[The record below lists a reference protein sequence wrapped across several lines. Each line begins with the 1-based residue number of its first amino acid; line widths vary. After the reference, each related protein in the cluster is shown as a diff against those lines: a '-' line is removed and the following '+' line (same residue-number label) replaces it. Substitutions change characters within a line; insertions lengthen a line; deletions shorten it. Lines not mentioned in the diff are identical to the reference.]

1 MGCAVMLKD
10 FLRNRVVLVDLLAVL
25 FGISSW
31 ISINGLWVEL
41 PLLVQNLPEGWALP
55 SYLSIIVQVILG
67 MIRCMGLYDIIRVT
81 QVLNFVLFQI
91 ANIGPIS
98 YGLMRSCM
106 TTPPSQNRTITLLLL
121 VGCGSSLALILG
133 WDFKS
138 VIDGEL
144 RSTGL
149 FICVFFLSLVDCT
162 SSVLFLPYM
171 GIFRQVYLNSY
182 LIGEGMSGFV
192 PSLAALAQGAGG
204 NPVCVTLENGTSFI
218 QAATDQARF
227 DSSEF
232 FVIMFVMMILS
243 LVAFI
248 LLEHLPTARSE
259 RISSNLSTRSSAT
272 FNDILQDSSPGGK
285 DSDTISQDSMTQQLG
300 SKQPPRYNMYLL
312 LAIQCF
318 VCFLSNGAL
327 PSIQSYSCLPYGNTV
342 YHMAVTL
349 NAMANPMMAF
359 LAFFLPCNRQNVV
372 AILAAIGS
380 ILGGF
385 IIATALYSPD
395 MIHSTL
401 EVGGTL
407 VVLTWVIS
415 GAMFSYV
422 KVSVAGMCRDSGWLF
437 QCGVLTQVGS
447 AGGALLMFI
456 LVNQVNLFQGY
467 YVSCP

>member
-1 MGCAVMLKD
+1 MGSAVVLKD

-41 PLLVQNLPEGWALP
+41 PLLVQDLPEGWALP
-55 SYLSIIVQVILG
+55 SYLSIIVQ
-67 MIRCMGLYDIIRVT
+67 
-81 QVLNFVLFQI
+81 I
-91 ANIGPIS
+91 ANIGPIT
-98 YGLMRSCM
+98 YGFLRSCLK
-106 TTPPSQNRTITLLLL
+106 TPPSQHRTITLLLAL
-121 VGCGSSLALILG
+121 GCAASLALTFG
-133 WDFKS
+133 WSFTS
-138 VIDGEL
+138 VMDGEP

-171 GIFRQVYLNSY
+171 GIFREIYLNSY

-192 PSLAALAQGAGG
+192 PSIAALAQGVSG

-218 QAATDQARF
+218 QQASEQARF
-227 DSSEF
+227 NTSSF
-232 FVIMFVMMILS
+232 FAFLLVLMILS
-243 LVAFI
+243 LVAF
-248 LLEHLPTARSE
+248 LLLQHLPTARSE

-272 FNDILQDSSPGGK
+272 FNNILHDNNSPG
-285 DSDTISQDSMTQQLG
+285 DTDNISQDSQDSSIHQLG
-300 SKQPPRYNMYLL
+300 PTVSTPVQYNMYLL
-312 LAIQCF
+312 LVLQCL

-342 YHMAVTL
+342 YHLAVTL
-349 NAMANPMMAF
+349 SAMANPCMAF
-359 LAFFLPCNRQNVV
+359 LAFFLPCTRQNVV
-372 AILAAIGS
+372 SILTVIGS
-380 ILGGF
+380 VLAGF

-407 VVLTWVIS
+407 VVLTWVVS
-415 GAMFSYV
+415 GALFSYV

-437 QCGVLTQVGS
+437 HCGVLTQVGS
-447 AGGALLMFI
+447 AGGALVMFL
-456 LVNQVNLFQGY
+456 LVNQVNLFKGY
-467 YVSCP
+467 YVTCPPGQL

>member
-1 MGCAVMLKD
+1 MSCEVLLKD

-55 SYLSIIVQVILG
+55 SYLSIIVQ
-67 MIRCMGLYDIIRVT
+67 
-81 QVLNFVLFQI
+81 I
-91 ANIGPIS
+91 ANIGPIT
-98 YGLMRSCM
+98 YGLLRSC
-106 TTPPSQNRTITLLLL
+106 PNASLSQSRIITLLL
-121 VGCGSSLALILG
+121 VIGCGASIALVFG
-133 WDFKS
+133 WDFQS
-138 VIDGEL
+138 MIDGSM

-192 PSLAALAQGAGG
+192 PSIAALAQGVSG
-204 NPVCVTLENGTSFI
+204 NPVCITLENGTSYI
-218 QAATDQARF
+218 QKASEQARF
-227 DSSEF
+227 STSEF
-232 FVIMFVMMILS
+232 FGFLTLMMILS
-243 LVAFI
+243 LTAF
-248 LLEHLPTARSE
+248 LLLQHLPTARSE
-259 RISSNLSTRSSAT
+259 RISSNLSTASSTT
-272 FNDILQDSSPGGK
+272 FMDVFKSSSPDVEEAETTSREEPMSPK
-285 DSDTISQDSMTQQLG
+285 FSTKT
-300 SKQPPRYNMYLL
+300 PVTYNIVLL
-312 LAIQCF
+312 LMVQSF

-349 NAMANPMMAF
+349 NAMANPLMAF

-372 AILAAIGS
+372 VSLTVLS
-380 ILGGF
+380 SVLTGF
-385 IIATALYSPD
+385 IITTALYSPD

-415 GAMFSYV
+415 GALFSYV
-422 KVSVAGMCRDSGWLF
+422 KVSVAGMCREAGWLF
-437 QCGVLTQVGS
+437 ACGVVTQVGS
-447 AGGALLMFI
+447 AFGALLMFI
-456 LVNQVNLFQGY
+456 LVNKVSLFQGY
-467 YVSCP
+467 YVTCP

>member
-1 MGCAVMLKD
+1 MLKD
-10 FLRNRVVLVDLLAVL
+10 FLRNRVILVDLLAVL

-55 SYLSIIVQVILG
+55 SYLSIIVQL
-67 MIRCMGLYDIIRVT
+67 
-81 QVLNFVLFQI
+81 
-91 ANIGPIS
+91 ANIGPIT

-106 TTPPSQNRTITLLLL
+106 TTPPSQNRTISLLLA
-121 VGCGSSLALILG
+121 VGCGASLALALG
-133 WDFKS
+133 WDFQS
-138 VIDGEL
+138 VIAGEM

-192 PSLAALAQGAGG
+192 PSIAALAQGVSG

-218 QAATDQARF
+218 QGAADQARF
-227 DSSEF
+227 STSEF
-232 FVIMFVMMILS
+232 FIFLLSMMILS
-243 LVAFI
+243 LLAFI
-248 LLEHLPTARSE
+248 FLQHLPTARSE
-259 RISSNLSTRSSAT
+259 RTSSNLSSRSSAT
-272 FNDILQDSSPGGK
+272 FSDALQDTSP
-285 DSDTISQDSMTQQLG
+285 DAPDADTISQEDSMSQQLG
-300 SKQPPRYNMYLL
+300 NKQPVQYNIYLL
-312 LAIQCF
+312 LALQCF

-359 LAFFLPCNRQNVV
+359 LAFFLPCTRQNVV
-372 AILAAIGS
+372 AALTVIGSLLAA
-380 ILGGF
+380 F

-395 MIHSTL
+395 MIHNTV

-407 VVLTWVIS
+407 VVLTWVVS

-437 QCGVLTQVGS
+437 HCGVLTQVGS
-447 AGGALLMFI
+447 AGGALIMFI

>member
-1 MGCAVMLKD
+1 MGCATILKD
-10 FLRNRVVLVDLLAVL
+10 FLRNRIILVDLLAVL

-41 PLLVQNLPEGWALP
+41 PLLVQDLPEGWALP
-55 SYLSIIVQVILG
+55 SYLSIIVQ
-67 MIRCMGLYDIIRVT
+67 
-81 QVLNFVLFQI
+81 I
-91 ANIGPIS
+91 ANIGPIT
-98 YGLMRSCM
+98 YGLLRSCLK
-106 TTPPSQNRTITLLLL
+106 TPPSQHRTITLLLAL
-121 VGCGSSLALILG
+121 GCAASLALTFG
-133 WDFKS
+133 WSFTS
-138 VIDGEL
+138 VIDGEP

-171 GIFRQVYLNSY
+171 GIFRQIYLNSY

-192 PSLAALAQGAGG
+192 PSIAALAQGVSG
-204 NPVCVTLENGTSFI
+204 NPVCMTLDNGTSFI
-218 QAATDQARF
+218 QPASDQARF
-227 DSSEF
+227 NTATF
-232 FVIMFVMMILS
+232 FAFLLALMILS
-243 LVAFI
+243 LVAF
-248 LLEHLPTARSE
+248 LLLQHLPTTRSE

-272 FNDILQDSSPGGK
+272 FNDIIHDTSPG
-285 DSDTISQDSMTQQLG
+285 SVEVDTISQDSSIHQLEP
-300 SKQPPRYNMYLL
+300 KQHAPVQYNMYLL
-312 LAIQCF
+312 LVVQCF

-349 NAMANPMMAF
+349 SAMANPLMAF
-359 LAFFLPCNRQNVV
+359 LAFFLPCNRQNIV
-372 AILAAIGS
+372 ASLTVLGSVLA
-380 ILGGF
+380 GF
-385 IIATALYSPD
+385 IVATALYSPD

-407 VVLTWVIS
+407 VVLTWVVS

-437 QCGVLTQVGS
+437 HCGVLTQVGS
-447 AGGALLMFI
+447 AGGALVMFI

-467 YVSCP
+467 YVTCP

>member
-1 MGCAVMLKD
+1 MFKD

-55 SYLSIIVQVILG
+55 SYLSIIVQ
-67 MIRCMGLYDIIRVT
+67 
-81 QVLNFVLFQI
+81 I
-91 ANIGPIS
+91 ANIGPIT

-106 TTPPSQNRTITLLLL
+106 KTPPSQNRSITLLLF
-121 VGCGSSLALILG
+121 VGCGASLALALG

-138 VIDGEL
+138 VIDGEM

-192 PSLAALAQGAGG
+192 PAIAALAQGVSG
-204 NPVCVTLENGTSFI
+204 NPVCVTLENGTSII
-218 QAATDQARF
+218 QEGQARF
-227 DSSEF
+227 SPSSF
-232 FVIMFVMMILS
+232 FIFLIAMMILS
-243 LVAFI
+243 LLAF
-248 LLEHLPTARSE
+248 LLLQHLPTARSQ
-259 RISSNLSTRSSAT
+259 RISSNLSSRSSAN
-272 FNDILQDSSPGGK
+272 FSDALQDTSP
-285 DSDTISQDSMTQQLG
+285 DAADADTISQEDSMSHQLG
-300 SKQPPRYNMYLL
+300 NNRPVKNNFYLL

-349 NAMANPMMAF
+349 TAMANPLMAF
-359 LAFFLPCNRQNVV
+359 LAFFLPCTRQHVV
-372 AILAAIGS
+372 ATLAFVGS
-380 ILGGF
+380 LLSTF
-385 IIATALYSPD
+385 IIATALYSPN
-395 MIHSTL
+395 MIGSV
-401 EVGGTL
+401 EVGGTF

-437 QCGVLTQVGS
+437 HCGVLTQVGS

-456 LVNQVNLFQGY
+456 MVNQVNVFHGY
-467 YVSCP
+467 YITC

>member
-1 MGCAVMLKD
+1 MSCEVLLKD

-55 SYLSIIVQVILG
+55 SYLSIIVQ
-67 MIRCMGLYDIIRVT
+67 
-81 QVLNFVLFQI
+81 I
-91 ANIGPIS
+91 ANIGPIT
-98 YGLMRSCM
+98 YGLIRSC
-106 TTPPSQNRTITLLLL
+106 PNAPLSQSRIITLLL
-121 VGCGSSLALILG
+121 VIGCGASIALVFG
-133 WDFKS
+133 WDFQS
-138 VIDGEL
+138 MIDGSM

-192 PSLAALAQGAGG
+192 PSIAALAQGVSG
-204 NPVCVTLENGTSFI
+204 NPVCITLENGTSYI
-218 QAATDQARF
+218 QKASEQARF
-227 DSSEF
+227 STSEF
-232 FVIMFVMMILS
+232 FGFLTLMMILS
-243 LVAFI
+243 LTAF
-248 LLEHLPTARSE
+248 LLLQHLPTARSE
-259 RISSNLSTRSSAT
+259 RISSNLSTASSTT
-272 FNDILQDSSPGGK
+272 FMDVFKSSSP
-285 DSDTISQDSMTQQLG
+285 DVEEAETTSQEETMSPKLSTNT
-300 SKQPPRYNMYLL
+300 PVPYNIVLL
-312 LAIQCF
+312 LIVQSF

-349 NAMANPMMAF
+349 NAMANPLMAF

-372 AILAAIGS
+372 VSLTVLS
-380 ILGGF
+380 SVLTGF
-385 IIATALYSPD
+385 IITTALYSPD

-415 GAMFSYV
+415 GALFSYV
-422 KVSVAGMCRDSGWLF
+422 KVSVAGMCREAGWLF
-437 QCGVLTQVGS
+437 ACGVVTQVGS
-447 AGGALLMFI
+447 AFGALLMFI
-456 LVNQVNLFQGY
+456 LVNKVSLFQGY
-467 YVSCP
+467 YVTCP